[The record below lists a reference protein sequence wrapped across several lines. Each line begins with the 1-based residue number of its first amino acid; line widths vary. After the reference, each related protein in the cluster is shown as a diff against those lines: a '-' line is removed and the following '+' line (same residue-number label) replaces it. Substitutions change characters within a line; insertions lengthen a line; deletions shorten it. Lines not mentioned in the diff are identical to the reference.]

1 MIPNII
7 SCINTNN
14 TLTGTLGVITTS
26 IAKSHITGPKICT
39 NSTLFIFFP
48 SLSFNY
54 TTKNFS
60 CQALK
65 KKTPLHCGDVLK
77 TKQNRSNIK

>member
-7 SCINTNN
+7 NCINTNN
-14 TLTGTLGVITTS
+14 TLTGALGVSNTIMA
-26 IAKSHITGPKICT
+26 ISHITGPKIYT
-39 NSTLFIFFP
+39 NSALFIFSP

-65 KKTPLHCGDVLK
+65 KENPTTLWGVFE
-77 TKQNRSNIK
+77 TKQE